1 MSQFDGSYHRWLESV
16 DEEYC
21 LLLDIDDATGRI
33 MHAKLVDN
41 E

>member
-1 MSQFDGSYHRWLESV
+1 MSQMDGSYHRWLKNK

-21 LLLDIDDATGRI
+21 LLLDIDDATGMI
-33 MHAKLVDN
+33 MHAKLADN